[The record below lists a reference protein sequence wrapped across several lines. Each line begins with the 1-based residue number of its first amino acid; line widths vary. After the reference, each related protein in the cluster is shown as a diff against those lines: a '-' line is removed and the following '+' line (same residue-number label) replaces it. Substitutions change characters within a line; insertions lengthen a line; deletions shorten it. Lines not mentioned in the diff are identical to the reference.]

1 MALLVL
7 QQIVETTQ
15 NLEAG
20 PPKPGWRRLPS
31 PERGPA
37 QCLGSVSCRT
47 GHQRTRMASE
57 TFEVSF
63 AQSSYLLFYCCP
75 RLSHGIMHRN
85 CIHWVD
91 GVDCIDCL
99 QGAREAR
106 TEALR
111 GMQECATRWKA
122 RLLGI
127 QIPKSLISRG
137 HKGSKIDGFVFVHHR
152 SLIGV
157 AGTAFP
163 SSMSGVMQKNW
174 PHSLVC
180 LGIGMN
186 MPRPHKMYRKARTLQ
201 QMFWKVQ
208 MQMLR

>member
-1 MALLVL
+1 MLVPL
-7 QQIVETTQ
+7 PEATQLSCFDFARAEHGTCSFTTNRRTTQ

-63 AQSSYLLFYCCP
+63 AQSSYLLFFCCP
-75 RLSHGIMHRN
+75 RSSHGIMHRN

-91 GVDCIDCL
+91 GVNCIDCL

-111 GMQECATRWKA
+111 GMQECATR
-122 RLLGI
+122 
-127 QIPKSLISRG
+127 
-137 HKGSKIDGFVFVHHR
+137 
-152 SLIGV
+152 
-157 AGTAFP
+157 
-163 SSMSGVMQKNW
+163 
-174 PHSLVC
+174 
-180 LGIGMN
+180 
-186 MPRPHKMYRKARTLQ
+186 
-201 QMFWKVQ
+201 
-208 MQMLR
+208 